1 MKKFLIS
8 LFIVVIFAVV
18 VFFIGLAPLRVQP
31 DSFGVL
37 ISKTSGIDEKPIM
50 NGEMAWYWEL
60 LLPTNVVIK
69 EFSPKPL
76 NVTKT
81 ITGELPSGALY
92 AQLFNASDNFQYRF
106 SFNMSLTVTPEN
118 VIELLKQNK
127 ISNNDDL
134 QAYLSAAADS
144 VAQLATDY
152 YLKKV
157 YKDPD
162 FRPESVRREQ
172 ITKNLS
178 LYEDFPEVELSVF
191 ALTDSKYPDYNLYKK
206 LQNQGSIESF
216 GDAETAAEETSSAE
230 AATEENSPVV
240 QESL

>member
-8 LFIVVIFAVV
+8 LLIVAVFSIV
-18 VFFIGLAPLRVQP
+18 VFFIGFTPLRIKP
-31 DSFGVL
+31 DSFGVV

-50 NGEMAWYWEL
+50 NGDKTWLWEL

-69 EFSPKPL
+69 QFSPAPL

-92 AQLFNASDNFQYRF
+92 AQLFNATDDFQYRF

-144 VAQLATDY
+144 VAQLATNY
-152 YLKKV
+152 YLEQA
-157 YKDPD
+157 YKDPG
-162 FRPESVRREQ
+162 FRPEAVRREQ
-172 ITKNLS
+172 ITKKLS

-191 ALTDSKYPDYNLYKK
+191 ALTDVKYPDYNLYKK

-216 GDAETAAEETSSAE
+216 GDARTADEETTSAE
-230 AATEENSPVV
+230 AATEEITPPAV
-240 QESL
+240 EAL